1 MSDDWA
7 EDVVTDYVDDRPVV
21 IVDLMNVLVR
31 AWFAGTPS
39 QIHAV
44 KSLLFTCANIIER
57 LNPSHLLFARDGGHV
72 ERSRLYPDYK
82 AHRPPKPAGLQQ
94 QIELADL
101 VLEAIG
107 WPVIRAVGWEA
118 DDVAASIAV
127 EVSVKYSDAVICSCD
142 KDLCQFVGYP
152 GIQIYHPWGEG
163 AFLSLESLREKM
175 GVNPDQIADYLALIG
190 DTSDNIPGVNGIGP
204 KTAAA
209 LLVRY
214 GNLETVLEEARLLRI
229 AGATCKKLR
238 DHAESARLSRRL
250 IELERR
256 IPIPDDWRQWPA
268 IEPKAG
274 WIDALRAMGLGAVG
288 QRLMTLLAAAG
299 RVRSGSAAMSIEWMP
314 ESVSDSSTII
324 PMTAQS
330 VIKEPKPPIETTEA
344 AIETTELAIKTTGS
358 GIMYPSWI
366 HDFPVLCRIPPDA
379 PAVEKCKS
387 VYADVARDRLKGK
400 HRENPWRVGTD
411 FHLAFAAASRGDHFS
426 AITPFISAISKPE
439 MNESNNV
446 VAKPFVKLTREQLSL
461 FS

>member
-1 MSDDWA
+1 MSDDWGD
-7 EDVVTDYVDDRPVV
+7 EVVGDYAIGQPVV

-31 AWFAGTPS
+31 AWFAGAPS

-44 KSLLFTCANIIER
+44 KSSLFTCANIIER
-57 LNPSHLLFARDGGHV
+57 LNPSHLVFAGDGGHV
-72 ERSRLYPDYK
+72 ERSRLYPGYK
-82 AHRPPKPAGLQQ
+82 AHRPPKPDG
-94 QIELADL
+94 LADQIAL
-101 VLEAIG
+101 ADRALEAIG
-107 WPVIRAVGWEA
+107 WPVIHAVGWEA

-163 AFLSLESLREKM
+163 VFLTPESIREKM
-175 GVNPDQIADYLALIG
+175 GVNPDQIADYLSLIG

-204 KTAAA
+204 KTAAT

-214 GNLETVLEEARLLRI
+214 GNLDTVLEEARLLRI

-238 DHAESARLSRRL
+238 DHADSARLSRRL
-250 IELERR
+250 VELQRR
-256 IPIPDDWRQWPA
+256 IPIPNDWQHWPA
-268 IEPKAG
+268 IDPKSG
-274 WIDALRAMGLGAVG
+274 WLESLRDLGLGSAARRLQELLPAV
-288 QRLMTLLAAAG
+288 G

-314 ESVSDSSTII
+314 ERSSSLDQITEFQNSVISKETDQ
-324 PMTAQS
+324 PA
-330 VIKEPKPPIETTEA
+330 VIKEPESV
-344 AIETTELAIKTTGS
+344 IKQVDPL
-358 GIMYPSWI
+358 IKYPSWI
-366 HDFPVLCRIPPDA
+366 HDFPVLARIAPDA
-379 PAVEKCKS
+379 PDVEKCKS

-400 HRENPWRVGTD
+400 HRENPWRVGTG

-426 AITPFISAISKPE
+426 AVTPFIPATSKPE

-446 VAKPFVKLTREQLSL
+446 VAKPFVKTKREQLSL